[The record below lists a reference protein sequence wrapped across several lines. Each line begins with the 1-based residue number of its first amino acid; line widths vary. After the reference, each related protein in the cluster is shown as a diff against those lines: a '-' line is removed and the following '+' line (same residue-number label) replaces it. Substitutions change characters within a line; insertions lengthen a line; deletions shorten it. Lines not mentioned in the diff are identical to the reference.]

1 MAANGKPFSFVRA
14 ANKELGKKEIEHMS
28 ILDQNIL
35 IANVNYH
42 VGHWVAIYVAEEQGF
57 FKEEGLA
64 RYEYERGGLLPG
76 PCEHQALALAIKE
89 HGVDIATAV
98 DTESAIVQRAQG
110 ADVYIVGGWRYTPFL
125 KWYGSKH
132 ITDLSKLRGGKIGV
146 RESSADGGGLV
157 EFFIEEA
164 LKDAGVDP
172 ATEVEMVQ
180 DPAFGYRNNPRHID
194 MLREGKVN
202 AITSSPPFSDELEK
216 EGYPVILDPNVVFPR
231 RPGKVTVAPRRTFE
245 QRGEELKAYFRAII
259 RSFWFMRDINNFDYL
274 YDLEERL
281 RKFTHNE
288 DERSLF
294 IASAPDRV
302 DSWALPIDGGIE
314 RQALERIMQEMVKRG
329 RLKQPLPV
337 GDLFKDDAVRQ
348 AYQEVSSRAKL
359 KPNYDKAMA
368 VVEQYGF

>member
-1 MAANGKPFSFVRA
+1 
-14 ANKELGKKEIEHMS
+14 MS
-28 ILDQNIL
+28 VLEQNIL

-76 PCEHQALALAIKE
+76 PFEHQGLGLAIKE

-98 DTESAIVQRAQG
+98 DTESAIAQRAQG

-132 ITDLSKLRGGKIGV
+132 VTDLSKLRGGKIGV
-146 RESSADGGGLV
+146 RENSADGGGLV

-164 LKDAGVDP
+164 LKEAGVDP

-180 DPAFGYRNNPRHID
+180 DPVFGYRNNPKHID
-194 MLREGKVN
+194 MLRSGKVN
-202 AITSSPPFSDELEK
+202 AITSSPPYSDELEK
-216 EGYPVILDPNVVFPR
+216 QGYPVILDPNKVFPR
-231 RPGKVTVAPRRTFE
+231 RPGKVTVAPRRTVE
-245 QRGEELKAYFRAII
+245 KRGEELTAYFRAII
-259 RSFWFMRDINNFDYL
+259 RSFWFMRDVNNFDYL
-274 YDLEERL
+274 HDLEARL
-281 RKFTHNE
+281 RKLTHNE
-288 DERSLF
+288 DERGLF

-314 RQALERIMQEMVKRG
+314 RRALERIMQEMVKRG
-329 RLKQPLPV
+329 RLKQALPAR
-337 GDLFKDDAVRQ
+337 DLFKDDAVRQ
-348 AYQEVSSRAKL
+348 AYQEISSRAKL
-359 KPNYDKAMA
+359 KANYDKAMA
-368 VVEQYGF
+368 VAEQYGF

>member
-1 MAANGKPFSFVRA
+1 
-14 ANKELGKKEIEHMS
+14 MS
-28 ILDQNIL
+28 ILEQNIL

-42 VGHWVAIYVAEEQGF
+42 VGHWVAVYVAEEQGF
-57 FKEEGLA
+57 FKEEGLKS
-64 RYEYERGGLLPG
+64 YEYERGGLLPG
-76 PCEHQALALAIKE
+76 PCEHMALALAIKE

-164 LKDAGVDP
+164 LKEAGVDP

-180 DPAFGYRNNPRHID
+180 DRVFGYRNDPKHID
-194 MLREGKVN
+194 MLRQGKVN
-202 AITSSPPFSDELEK
+202 AITSSPPFADELEK

-245 QRGEELKAYFRAII
+245 QRGEDLKAYFRAII
-259 RSFWFMRDINNFDYL
+259 RSFWFMRDVDNFDYL
-274 YDLEERL
+274 YSLEARL

-314 RQALERIMQEMVKRG
+314 RHALERIMQEMVKRG

-337 GDLFKDDAVRQ
+337 HDLFKDDAVRE
-348 AYQEVSSRAKL
+348 AYREVSSRAKL

>member
-1 MAANGKPFSFVRA
+1 
-14 ANKELGKKEIEHMS
+14 MS
-28 ILDQNIL
+28 VLEQNIL

-42 VGHWVAIYVAEEQGF
+42 VGHWVAIYVAEERGF

-76 PCEHQALALAIKE
+76 PFEHQGLGLALKE

-98 DTESAIVQRAQG
+98 DTESAIAQRAQG
-110 ADVYIVGGWRYTPFL
+110 VDVYIVGGWRYTPFL
-125 KWYGSKH
+125 KWYGSRH
-132 ITDLSKLRGGKIGV
+132 ITHLSKLRGGKIGV

-164 LKDAGVDP
+164 LKEAGVDP

-180 DPAFGYRNNPRHID
+180 DPVFGYRNNPKHID
-194 MLREGKVN
+194 MLRSGKVN
-202 AITSSPPFSDELEK
+202 AITSSPPYSDELDK
-216 EGYPVILDPNVVFPR
+216 EGYPVILDPNKVFPR
-231 RPGKVTVAPRRTFE
+231 RPGKVTVAPRRIVE

-259 RSFWFMRDINNFDYL
+259 RSFWFMRDVNNFDYL
-274 YDLEERL
+274 HDLEARL

-288 DERSLF
+288 DERRLF

-302 DSWALPIDGGIE
+302 DSWALPIDGAIE

-329 RLKQPLPV
+329 RLKRALPLD
-337 GDLFKDDAVRQ
+337 DLFKDDAVRQ
-348 AYQEVSSRAKL
+348 AYQEVSGRAKL